1 MNNNTMEYNNLD
13 NTSTGSV
20 YVNKDLI
27 GGLAGVGS
35 IMAII
40 GILLLLIT
48 VLWIV
53 GLCRMPNKGAYWWL
67 TLGLGIFTP
76 PIGQVM
82 GSVGAFVPNIQNI
95 IES

>member
-27 GGLAGVGS
+27 GGLAGMGS

-40 GILLLLIT
+40 GILFLLMT

-53 GLCRMPNKGAYWWL
+53 GLCRMKRESTYWWL

-82 GSVGAFVPNIQNI
+82 GSVGAIYPGIQDI
-95 IES
+95 IPK